1 MMKASG
7 SRLGG
12 LTRELWAQWQQTK
25 DYWKD
30 AKCREFE
37 AKYMEELVSTVDRTV
52 TMIEQLDKLIAKVR
66 KDCE

>member
-1 MMKASG
+1 MKGSG
-7 SRLGG
+7 SRLSG

-25 DYWKD
+25 DYWRD

-37 AKYMEELVSTVDRTV
+37 SKYMEELLSTVDRTV
-52 TMIEQLDKLIAKVR
+52 AMIDQLDKLVTKVK